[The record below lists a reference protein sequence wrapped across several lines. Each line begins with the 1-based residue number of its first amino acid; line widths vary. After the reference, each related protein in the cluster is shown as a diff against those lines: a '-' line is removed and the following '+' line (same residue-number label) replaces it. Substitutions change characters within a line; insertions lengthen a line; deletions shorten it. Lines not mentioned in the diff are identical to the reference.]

1 LCINNTSKICYR
13 LFTNKIPHL
22 EAPLLRNLEKN
33 GIVILE
39 FWVEMGDILVGKL
52 MPQMANEI
60 PLFGD
65 SFTTR

>member
-22 EAPLLRNLEKN
+22 EAPLLQNLEKN

-39 FWVEMGDILVGKL
+39 IWVETGDILVGKL

-65 SFTTR
+65 SFITR

>member
-1 LCINNTSKICYR
+1 
-13 LFTNKIPHL
+13 
-22 EAPLLRNLEKN
+22 
-33 GIVILE
+33 VILE